1 MRVAFGEPER
11 VRGVSVR
18 GGMKWFS
25 GSDVLAVCAEL
36 EGAGDPFKT
45 DCTSGSGG
53 WVSDEGVGRRS
64 MRLSESERVRKY
76 LGRRSGQER
85 RGRLNEIGGD
95 WGRFG
100 EI

>member
-1 MRVAFGEPER
+1 MVLVLMLVIASK
-11 VRGVSVR
+11 RGRATRTTCFV
-18 GGMKWFS
+18 G
-25 GSDVLAVCAEL
+25 L
-36 EGAGDPFKT
+36 ESTEG
-45 DCTSGSGG
+45 GSGG
-53 WVSDEGVGRRS
+53 GVSDEGVGRRS